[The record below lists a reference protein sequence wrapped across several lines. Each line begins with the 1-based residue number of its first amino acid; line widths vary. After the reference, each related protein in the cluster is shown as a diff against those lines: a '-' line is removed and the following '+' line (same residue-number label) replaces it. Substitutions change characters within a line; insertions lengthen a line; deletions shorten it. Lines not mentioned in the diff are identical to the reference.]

1 MVFDI
6 IVLVQF
12 YNQDRIIFFG
22 ISLTI
27 LIIVQ
32 YAYFYISWIRWNP
45 PDYVTLFLLCC
56 CCFIVPFASTFP
68 YWIYFGDKHTNCNCC
83 AKIGNILRFRGN
95 GITTYNTDSQLSQWK
110 TRKLS
115 KVYY

>member
-12 YNQDRIIFFG
+12 YNQDRMIFFG

-32 YAYFYISWIRWNP
+32 YAYSYISWLRWSP
-45 PDYVTLFLLCC
+45 PGDITIFALLC
-56 CCFIVPFASTFP
+56 CCFIVPFASTFL
-68 YWIYFGDKHTNCNCC
+68 YWIYFSDRYTNCD
-83 AKIGNILRFRGN
+83 
-95 GITTYNTDSQLSQWK
+95 TDSQLSQWK
-110 TRKLS
+110 TKKIS
-115 KVYY
+115 KVLQNIHNFYQSL